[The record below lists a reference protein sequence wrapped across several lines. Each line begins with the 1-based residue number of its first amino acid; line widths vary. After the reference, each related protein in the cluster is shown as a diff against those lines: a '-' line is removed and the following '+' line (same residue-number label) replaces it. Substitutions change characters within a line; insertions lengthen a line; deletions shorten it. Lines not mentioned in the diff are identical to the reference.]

1 MVLVL
6 KKGATKKE
14 IEEIDKVLHQQK
26 SKGGFDAKKYNGTM
40 PLLGSDE
47 LEKFLQGKDL
57 YISFITELELLGYKD
72 IPKNKNDK
80 SSIFLVIVL

>member
-40 PLLGSDE
+40 PLLEDAMSIQKKLRDE
-47 LEKFLQGKDL
+47 WQRD
-57 YISFITELELLGYKD
+57 IS
-72 IPKNKNDK
+72 
-80 SSIFLVIVL
+80 